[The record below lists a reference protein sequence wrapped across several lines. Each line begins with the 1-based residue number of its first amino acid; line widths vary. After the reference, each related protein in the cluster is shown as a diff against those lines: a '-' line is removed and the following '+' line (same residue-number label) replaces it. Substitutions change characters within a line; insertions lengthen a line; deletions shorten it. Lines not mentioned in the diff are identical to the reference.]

1 MKISHTYIKAGSSLF
16 IPNRHYSSP
25 LFFLWISFHIGPKS
39 TTHITSFL
47 KRPCWFWERISK
59 INIIQLFPPSA
70 FFYWR
75 ASLDW
80 ARFFVSS
87 IVWTQLVRLSIANGG
102 CANNENGRE
111 QGGKVDGGG
120 GNKHVIM
127 RSLTDNVSAQLTQL
141 AYDISPS
148 FFRTEHRHWLWSRDL
163 WSPSQSALFC
173 YHLKPLVEKTWWALD
188 ILPTMATKSWVRLS
202 ILSPL
207 LLTFLFQCW
216 LPKRAKRRVARESL
230 LLENVCQ
237 TSCPIDKGIKKVT
250 YCVSDKR
257 WPAKKGPG
265 QEWHKSGPW
274 NWKGHTDE
282 CYLTHEPGLFDI
294 TQLIFFFL
302 VLLLHRSSYFY
313 SIQMATSST
322 KTKNPIQ
329 SILPSAR
336 CRPLSTSKSL
346 YWWWTR
352 IRFTVPPSLAPR
364 LIGCEEQAPFH
375 RVAWL
380 FSESYTFYRPSRKC
394 R

>member
-1 MKISHTYIKAGSSLF
+1 MKIAHTYIKAGSSLF

-47 KRPCWFWERISK
+47 KRPCWFWGRISK

-102 CANNENGRE
+102 CANNESGRE

-274 NWKGHTDE
+274 NWKGDTDE

-294 TQLIFFFL
+294 TQLIFFF
-302 VLLLHRSSYFY
+302 F
-313 SIQMATSST
+313 
-322 KTKNPIQ
+322 
-329 SILPSAR
+329 
-336 CRPLSTSKSL
+336 
-346 YWWWTR
+346 
-352 IRFTVPPSLAPR
+352 
-364 LIGCEEQAPFH
+364 
-375 RVAWL
+375 
-380 FSESYTFYRPSRKC
+380 
-394 R
+394 